1 MLNKLQPSAFG
12 DERSNNALFFK
23 MINEIDLPE
32 GELEQPVKTIQALT
46 SYLMDSHIDPMHEE
60 SIIDR
65 MHEMLSEMAIVSGF
79 DGELEWQNDLQAS
92 SGMAISVNEAAR
104 CLLDYRR
111 TGQFLRGIH
120 QAILD
125 ARQKYPGETIEV
137 LYAGCG
143 PYAPFLTLVAPFF
156 TPKEVQFTL
165 IEINDESLSVAENLI
180 QEMELGAY
188 LRESFHADAI
198 LLKLPDP
205 KRYHILFSETMD
217 TALEREPIVS
227 ILLNLLPQLREG
239 VFVLPRNVTVE
250 GVFYREKDLSK
261 GLDGLWDPANQDK
274 GYSIGTVMD
283 LEEALGTYL
292 SMPPPP
298 DLIFHELQLK
308 MPPAEWR
315 VYFAL
320 QTTVEVWEGY
330 TLYKNESDITDL
342 RVRKLDDLPPCE
354 YINFEYALVDEPVLT
369 FGVSMEEW

>member
-1 MLNKLQPSAFG
+1 
-12 DERSNNALFFK
+12 

-32 GELEQPVKTIQALT
+32 EDSEQPVKTIHALA
-46 SYLMDSHIDPMHEE
+46 SYLLDRHIDPMHEE

-65 MHEMLSEMAIVSGF
+65 IHEILSEMAIVSGF
-79 DGELEWQNDLQAS
+79 DGALEWQNDVQTS

-125 ARQKYPGETIEV
+125 ARDRYPGETIEV

-156 TPKEVQFTL
+156 TPEEVQFTL
-165 IEINDESLSVAENLI
+165 VEINGESLSVAQMLI
-180 QEMELGAY
+180 REMELGAY
-188 LRESFHADAI
+188 LRESFHEDAI

-205 KRYHILFSETMD
+205 ERFHILFSETMD
-217 TALEREPIVS
+217 AALEREPIVS
-227 ILLNLLPQLREG
+227 ILLNLLPQLRED
-239 VFVLPRNVTVE
+239 VFVLPRNVIVE

-261 GLDGLWDPANQDK
+261 GLDGLWDPANEDE
-274 GYSIGTVMD
+274 GFSIGIVMD
-283 LEEALGTYL
+283 LKEALGTYL

-308 MPPAEWR
+308 LPHAEWR
-315 VYFAL
+315 EYLAL
-320 QTTVEVWEGY
+320 QTTVDIWEGF
-330 TLYKNESDITDL
+330 TLFKNESDITDL
-342 RVRKLDDLPPCE
+342 RVRKLDDLPSCE
-354 YINFEYALVDEPVLT
+354 YINFEYELVDEPMLA
-369 FGVSMEEW
+369 FGVSMEEWEE